1 MGFWSTL
8 GSVREN
14 RANFK
19 QWEKDEANNDAKRK
33 ELYQRSPLSEQEL
46 AQKQKL
52 ADTIIDTI
60 TIMDEQ
66 SESVSEDVEAV
77 TQPIVG
83 MSMFGG
89 LVLSILASIPILR
102 PIGKK
107 VNEELK
113 QVNKKLTEE
122 QYNQIIEAN
131 KNNTKLKSRIC
142 GEYSVREILNDSKKY
157 KKLIV
162 PEDLKSIVEDMHK
175 NYLKLNKKMFRIAG
189 YTGAGVLLSSIAAIL
204 AATIGATKFQ
214 VGSSRVARYNARES
228 LNDPK
233 NFVIYTDEQIEQAK
247 ENLKNKPKEKKG
259 FFSKFK
265 KDDDTAGFFGN
276 MKNLA
281 MNKRKYDAWKK
292 ENDKRDPRIMRE
304 LTAEELAEAKRD
316 KEVIQRVTKKIN
328 NRAEEYS
335 ENMETAATTI
345 LGSSILLGGV
355 LSAAVNWVLN
365 KTGTNN
371 KIASWVVRSL
381 ADKDVQEAYD
391 NLLKQK
397 PDTEEYKAAKKAF
410 EAAHKKHFDPW
421 DYWYAEKEK
430 EIKPLREQLNKLWS
444 TPDSSLE
451 EERKLYDRIDAI
463 HKKYSDILD
472 KKEVNKSVFA
482 KIKSNFKEF
491 YTKILSSKMGRNIG
505 LFGAIGTG
513 VTSMIGL
520 FMALKLQ
527 KNAARAGRYNAK
539 EELRNN
545 PQEFISYSEEEMK
558 QVENV
563 KAEEKT
569 MGQKFKEYMMFI
581 PTAWKHYKAYDNYKK
596 GELKDTKALK
606 EELKKLDVS
615 EEQLREGKNLQ
626 RKLFN
631 TFEKIDD
638 KSQEYSENMEAAS
651 DISMQFAQLGG
662 LAAIWVP
669 FVTLGSLL
677 VAKRYDLLAKMG
689 VNIAD
694 IVSRFSFI
702 GKSKFVKTHLSQVSD
717 NLKNAVEK
725 QVVSGTDKLDGTQ
738 KQILDKINKL
748 KENGVVNLL
757 TENSFIMESILP
769 KLINSA
775 QGMTSA
781 ALLKLVAGLEKLDLN
796 KVKPLMDKLA
806 QVETK
811 NINTFLASLKAST
824 VEDLMNKDKLSQMI
838 KASELP
844 LDSSD
849 IDFLSKLLG
858 HVKTVDG
865 GIEFLKGFIAKS
877 EQNPLL
883 QGLINKASKGL
894 AEVSSDAVN
903 AGARTADDMVEQVER
918 NVDELEK
925 IGDDI
930 LDGAEKLEGKVA
942 AETGVNAE
950 KLAQKELLDE
960 IAEFRLTEFIN
971 RQIAG
976 LPDNVSSLEKYIES
990 TKKISGIASS
1000 FAKDKKY
1007 YVRGLRAFARF
1018 SQNVPASEIT
1028 LLLQKALKLAVDE
1041 PEKFIRLMNDP
1052 EEAKKIFMTP
1062 ALKTA
1067 MLATGI
1073 TWGVICTALTFA
1085 VQSYFAKLQKEAG
1098 RLGVMKAM
1106 EELQDDRIYA
1116 DEQPKQNPAFQSSAV
1131 KKDASVTVQNNLP
1144 SNIQN
1149 LLNSTKDNKVAV

>member
-1 MGFWSTL
+1 
-8 GSVREN
+8 
-14 RANFK
+14 
-19 QWEKDEANNDAKRK
+19 
-33 ELYQRSPLSEQEL
+33 
-46 AQKQKL
+46 
-52 ADTIIDTI
+52 
-60 TIMDEQ
+60 MDEQ
-66 SESVSEDVEAV
+66 SESVSEDVETI

-83 MSMFGG
+83 LSMMGG
-89 LVLSILASIPILR
+89 FILSALASIPIIR

-107 VNEELK
+107 HVKDLEEID
-113 QVNKKLTEE
+113 KKLTEQ
-122 QYNQIIEAN
+122 QYRQIIELN
-131 KNNTKLKSRIC
+131 KENTKLKSKIY
-142 GEYSVREILNDSKKY
+142 GEYSVREILKDSKKY
-157 KKLIV
+157 KKLII
-162 PEDLKSIVEDMHK
+162 PEDLKSIVADMHK
-175 NYLKLNKKMFRIAG
+175 NYLQLNKQMFKVAG
-189 YTGAGVLLSSIAAIL
+189 YTGVGILLSGIAAFL

-247 ENLKNKPKEKKG
+247 ENLKNNPPKEKKG

-265 KDDDTAGFFGN
+265 KDDDTTGFFGN

-304 LTAEELAEAKRD
+304 LTAEELEEAKRD

-421 DYWYAEKEK
+421 GYWYSIQEK
-430 EIKPLREQLNKLWS
+430 EIKPLLDQLDRLPFDLN
-444 TPDSSLE
+444 SSD
-451 EERKLYDRIDAI
+451 ERSKLYKSIDAI
-463 HKKYSDILD
+463 HNKYSNILD
-472 KKEVNKSVFA
+472 KNEVKKSAFA
-482 KIKSNFKEF
+482 EIKSNFKEF

-520 FMALKLQ
+520 ILALKLQ

-569 MGQKFKEYMMFI
+569 MGQKFKEYMTFI
-581 PTAWKHYKAYDNYKK
+581 PTAWKHYRAYDNYIK

-631 TFEKIDD
+631 TFEEIDD

-662 LAAIWVP
+662 WAAISAP
-669 FVTLGSLL
+669 FFTAGTLLA
-677 VAKRYDLLAKMG
+677 AKRYDLLAKMG

-725 QVVSGTDKLDGTQ
+725 QVVSETDKLDGIQ
-738 KQILDKINKL
+738 KRILDKINQL
-748 KENGVVNLL
+748 KENGAVNLP
-757 TENSFIMESILP
+757 E
-769 KLINSA
+769 LINSA

-781 ALLKLVAGLEKLDLN
+781 ALLKLVTGLEELDLN

-849 IDFLSKLLG
+849 INFLSNLLG
-858 HVKTVDG
+858 HVKTLDG

-877 EQNPLL
+877 EQNPLI
-883 QGLINKASKGL
+883 QGLMNNASKGL
-894 AEVSSDAVN
+894 AEVSSGAVN
-903 AGARTADDMVEQVER
+903 AGERLAEDMLEQAER

-930 LDGAEKLEGKVA
+930 LVGTEKLGEKV
-942 AETGVNAE
+942 T
-950 KLAQKELLDE
+950 
-960 IAEFRLTEFIN
+960 
-971 RQIAG
+971 
-976 LPDNVSSLEKYIES
+976 
-990 TKKISGIASS
+990 AS
-1000 FAKDKKY
+1000 
-1007 YVRGLRAFARF
+1007 
-1018 SQNVPASEIT
+1018 PASAFNFST
-1028 LLLQKALKLAVDE
+1028 LIMSPSETLYCFPPVAIIAYIKGTSYSLYS
-1041 PEKFIRLMNDP
+1041 
-1052 EEAKKIFMTP
+1052 
-1062 ALKTA
+1062 
-1067 MLATGI
+1067 
-1073 TWGVICTALTFA
+1073 LT
-1085 VQSYFAKLQKEAG
+1085 L
-1098 RLGVMKAM
+1098 
-1106 EELQDDRIYA
+1106 
-1116 DEQPKQNPAFQSSAV
+1116 
-1131 KKDASVTVQNNLP
+1131 VT
-1144 SNIQN
+1144 
-1149 LLNSTKDNKVAV
+1149 

>member
-8 GSVREN
+8 GSVRAN

-19 QWEKDEANNDAKRK
+19 QWERDEADNDVKRK
-33 ELYQRSPLSEQEL
+33 ELYQRNPLSEQEL

-66 SESVSEDVEAV
+66 SESVSEDVETI

-83 MSMFGG
+83 LSMTGG
-89 LVLSILASIPILR
+89 FILSALASIPIIR

-107 VNEELK
+107 HVKDLEEID
-113 QVNKKLTEE
+113 KKLTKE
-122 QYNQIIEAN
+122 QYSLIIEAN
-131 KNNTKLKSRIC
+131 KENTKFKRKIYGDYDVQKILK
-142 GEYSVREILNDSKKY
+142 DSKKY
-157 KKLIV
+157 KKLII
-162 PEDLKSIVEDMHK
+162 PEDLKSIVADMHK

-189 YTGAGVLLSSIAAIL
+189 YTGAGVLLSGIAAFL

-247 ENLKNKPKEKKG
+247 ENLKNNPPKEKKG
-259 FFSKFK
+259 FFSRFK

-304 LTAEELAEAKRD
+304 LTAEELEEAKRD

-345 LGSSILLGGV
+345 LGSSILLGG
-355 LSAAVNWVLN
+355 LMSSAVNWVLN

-410 EAAHKKHFDPW
+410 EAAHKKYFNPW
-421 DYWYAEKEK
+421 DYWYSIKEK
-430 EIKPLREQLNKLWS
+430 EIKPLREQLDRLPFDLN
-444 TPDSSLE
+444 SLD
-451 EERKLYDRIDAI
+451 ERSKLYDRIDAI

-472 KKEVNKSVFA
+472 KNEVKKSTFAEMKTGLKE
-482 KIKSNFKEF
+482 I
-491 YTKILSSKMGRNIG
+491 YTKMLSSKMGRNIG

-513 VTSMIGL
+513 VTSFIGL
-520 FMALKLQ
+520 IMALKLQ

-569 MGQKFKEYMMFI
+569 AGQKFKEYMMFI

-606 EELKKLDVS
+606 EELKKLEVS

-631 TFEKIDD
+631 TFEEIDD

-662 LAAIWVP
+662 LAAIFAP
-669 FVTLGSLL
+669 FVTTATLL
-677 VAKRYDLLAKMG
+677 AAKRYDLLAKMS
-689 VNIAD
+689 VNAAD
-694 IVSRFSFI
+694 FISRFSFI
-702 GKSKFVKTHLSQVSD
+702 GKSKFVKTYLSQVSD

-757 TENSFIMESILP
+757 TENSFIMKSILP
-769 KLINSA
+769 ELINSA

-806 QVETK
+806 QVETE
-811 NINTFLASLKAST
+811 NINTFLASIKAST
-824 VEDLMNKDKLSQMI
+824 VEDLMNKDKLSQII
-838 KASELP
+838 KDSKLP

-865 GIEFLKGFIAKS
+865 GIEFLKGFVAKS
-877 EQNPLL
+877 EQNSLL
-883 QGLINKASKGL
+883 QGLMNNTSKGL
-894 AEVSSDAVN
+894 AEV
-903 AGARTADDMVEQVER
+903 
-918 NVDELEK
+918 K

-930 LDGAEKLEGKVA
+930 LVGTEKLGEKVT
-942 AETGVNAE
+942 AEAGVNVE
-950 KLAQKELLDE
+950 KLAQKEFLDE
-960 IAEFRLTEFIN
+960 LAEFKLTEFIN

-976 LPDNVSSLEKYIES
+976 LPDNVSSLERYIES

-1018 SQNVPASEIT
+1018 SQNVPAPEIS

-1041 PEKFIRLMNDP
+1041 PEKFIRLMNDS

-1106 EELQDDRIYA
+1106 EDLQDDRIYA
-1116 DEQPKQNPAFQSSAV
+1116 DETPKSPTFQASVANSRVAQSS
-1131 KKDASVTVQNNLP
+1131 NNLP
-1144 SNIQN
+1144 PNIQN

>member
-66 SESVSEDVEAV
+66 SESVSEDVETI

-83 MSMFGG
+83 ISMIGG
-89 LVLSILASIPILR
+89 WILSTLASIPIVR

-107 VNEELK
+107 HVKELEEID
-113 QVNKKLTEE
+113 KKLTKE
-122 QYNQIIEAN
+122 QYSQIIEVN
-131 KNNTKLKSRIC
+131 KENTKFKRKIYGDYDVQKILK
-142 GEYSVREILNDSKKY
+142 DSKKY
-157 KKLIV
+157 KKLII
-162 PEDLKSIVEDMHK
+162 PEDLKSIVADMHK
-175 NYLKLNKKMFRIAG
+175 NYLQLNKRMFKVAG
-189 YTGAGVLLSSIAAIL
+189 YTGAGIFLSGIAAFL

-304 LTAEELAEAKRD
+304 LTAEEIAEAKRD

-421 DYWYAEKEK
+421 GYWYSIQEK
-430 EIKPLREQLNKLWS
+430 EIKPLREQLDRLPLDLN
-444 TPDSSLE
+444 SSD
-451 EERKLYDRIDAI
+451 ERSKLYKSIDAI
-463 HKKYSDILD
+463 HNKYSNLLD
-472 KKEVNKSVFA
+472 KNEVKKSAFA
-482 KIKSNFKEF
+482 EIKSNFKEF
-491 YTKILSSKMGRNIG
+491 YTKMLSSKMGRNIG

-520 FMALKLQ
+520 IMALKLQ

-581 PTAWKHYKAYDNYKK
+581 PTAWKHYRAYDNYKK

-662 LAAIWVP
+662 MAAIWAP

-748 KENGVVNLL
+748 KENSVVNLL
-757 TENSFIMESILP
+757 TENSFIMESILS

-811 NINTFLASLKAST
+811 NINTFLASLKASS
-824 VEDLMNKDKLSQMI
+824 VEQLMDKAYLSKMI
-838 KASELP
+838 KDSELP

-865 GIEFLKGFIAKS
+865 GIECLKGFIAKL

-894 AEVSSDAVN
+894 AEVSSDA
-903 AGARTADDMVEQVER
+903 
-918 NVDELEK
+918 
-925 IGDDI
+925 
-930 LDGAEKLEGKVA
+930 
-942 AETGVNAE
+942 VNAE

-971 RQIAG
+971 RQIAE
-976 LPDNVSSLEKYIES
+976 LPDNVSSLDKYIEA
-990 TKKISGIASS
+990 TKKVSGIASS

-1007 YVRGLRAFARF
+1007 YVRGMRAFARF

-1131 KKDASVTVQNNLP
+1131 KKDASVTAQNNLP